1 MQVQEIQMNEMSPLS
16 KKHSKKS
23 ITTKFSVSNENEFL
37 SMRIS
42 NQPLKPQ
49 PIKIQIKKFNEYRFI
64 NKNNLNFINIILI
77 L

>member
-1 MQVQEIQMNEMSPLS
+1 MQIQEIQMNEMSPSPLS

-23 ITTKFSVSNENEFL
+23 ITKFSVSNENEFL

-64 NKNNLNFINIILI
+64 NNNFNIII
-77 L
+77 